1 MNKLILRKN
10 QIPKSVKYNAPQ
22 LINILPKNYHVS
34 SKSQSPL
41 IYGGIAIATA
51 AIGLQYA
58 IKYYDSLPQ
67 QPNTPIEESPS
78 TSSTADAPFNSASEN
93 TKSQAKQTN
102 NTEKTESIFDSWFAR
117 SFYDGGFEEK
127 MTRREAA
134 LILGVR
140 ESSNPDR
147 IKDAHRR
154 ILLLNHPDR
163 GGSAYMAAKVN
174 EAKDLLLKGK
184 Q

>member
-1 MNKLILRKN
+1 MRSLLISLRPGRVHASRKVN
-10 QIPKSVKYNAPQ
+10 HLHFTARQQN
-22 LINILPKNYHVS
+22 
-34 SKSQSPL
+34 PL
-41 IYGGIAIATA
+41 IYGGLALATA

-58 IKYYDSLPQ
+58 IKIYNSLPQ
-67 QPNTPIEESPS
+67 KSTLDSPQDG
-78 TSSTADAPFNSASEN
+78 TEVNKEPFGE
-93 TKSQAKQTN
+93 TKQTN
-102 NTEKTESIFDSWFAR
+102 EEGNSDKARQESIFDAWFAKK
-117 SFYDGGFEEK
+117 FYEGGFEDK
-127 MTRREAA
+127 MTKREAA

-140 ESSNPDR
+140 ESSATER

-163 GGSAYMAAKVN
+163 GGSAYVAAKVN